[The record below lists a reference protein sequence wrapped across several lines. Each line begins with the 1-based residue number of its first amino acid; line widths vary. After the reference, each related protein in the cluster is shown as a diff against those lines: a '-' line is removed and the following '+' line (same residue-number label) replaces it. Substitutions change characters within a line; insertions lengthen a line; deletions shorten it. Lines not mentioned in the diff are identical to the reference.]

1 MGGYMNSN
9 QYTLNYYNTTAQAF
23 TASTIKVVFTEIQS
37 TFLSYLP
44 PRSHILDFGCGS
56 GRDTKYFLAQGHQ
69 VDATD
74 GSEELCKIAGEYTG
88 IPVKQMLFEELDGVE
103 EYDGIW
109 ACASILHVAKA
120 QLPEILQKMTTATKK
135 GGIIYAS
142 FKYGDFEGEKNG
154 RFFTYLTEGS
164 FEELIKDI
172 PELKIEKMWTSTD
185 VRADRAD
192 EMWLNIILRRTA

>member
-1 MGGYMNSN
+1 MTSN
-9 QYTLNYYNTTAQAF
+9 QYTLNYYNTTAQSFA
-23 TASTIKVVFTEIQS
+23 ASTINVVFTEMQDI
-37 TFLSYLP
+37 FLTYLP

-69 VDATD
+69 VDAID
-74 GSEELCKIAGEYTG
+74 GSEELCKIASEYTD
-88 IPVKQMLFEELDGVE
+88 IQVKQMLFEELDAVE

-135 GGIIYAS
+135 GGIIYTS

-154 RFFTYLTEGS
+154 RFFTYLTESS
-164 FEELIKDI
+164 FEELLRDI
-172 PELKIEKMWTSTD
+172 PELQIEKMWTSAD
-185 VRADRAD
+185 VRTDRAD
-192 EMWLNIILRRTA
+192 EKWLNIILRRLP

>member
-1 MGGYMNSN
+1 MIS
-9 QYTLNYYNTTAQAF
+9 QEYTLTYYNTTVKSFA
-23 TASTIKVVFTEIQS
+23 ASTLNVPFTDLQS
-37 TFLSYLP
+37 TFLSNLP

-56 GRDTKYFLAQGHQ
+56 GRDTKYFLAQGQQ
-69 VDATD
+69 VDAID
-74 GSEELCKIAGEYTG
+74 GSEELCKIASEYTG
-88 IPVKQMLFEELDGVE
+88 IPVKQMLFEELDAVE

-120 QLPEILQKMTTATKK
+120 QLPEILQKMTMATKK
-135 GGIIYAS
+135 GGIIYTS

-154 RFFTYLTEGS
+154 RFFTYLTESS

-172 PELKIEKMWTSTD
+172 PELQIEKMWTSAD

-192 EMWLNIILRRTA
+192 ENWLNIILRRQP

>member
-1 MGGYMNSN
+1 MCN
-9 QYTLNYYNTTAQAF
+9 QCIDCF
-23 TASTIKVVFTEIQS
+23 F
-37 TFLSYLP
+37 YLEQYP
-44 PRSHILDFGCGS
+44 D
-56 GRDTKYFLAQGHQ
+56 
-69 VDATD
+69 D

-88 IPVKQMLFEELDGVE
+88 IPVKQMLFEELDAVE

-135 GGIIYAS
+135 GGVIYAS

>member
-1 MGGYMNSN
+1 MAPKIKQGHITNV
-9 QYTLNYYNTTAQAF
+9 AF
-23 TASTIKVVFTEIQS
+23 H

-74 GSEELCKIAGEYTG
+74 GSEELCKIASEYTG
-88 IPVKQMLFEELDGVE
+88 IPVKQMLFEDLDAVE
-103 EYDGIW
+103 KYAGIW
-109 ACASILHVAKA
+109 ACASILHVAKT
-120 QLPEILQKMTTATKK
+120 QLSEILRKMTTATKK
-135 GGIIYAS
+135 GGIIYTS

-154 RFFTYLTEGS
+154 RFFTFLTENS

-172 PELKIEKMWTSTD
+172 PELRIEKMWTSAD
-185 VRADRAD
+185 VRADRVD
-192 EMWLNIILRRTA
+192 EKWLNIILKKYCVSNFEC